1 MWISGR
7 VQESRVLSFLVLH
20 VCTKEV
26 PIPSTEQGSYWCQV
40 NVHSKMGLHKSHAGI
55 LFDIGV
61 SQPYKI
67 IFMLWH
73 PVATLMVQ
81 LQLVAR
87 DVKKCFCPWLYKMQW
102 ILKDSLFSAFFFCS
116 LLRCFPDP
124 IHTDVGISRFTFIFH
139 GVFPWAVCQP
149 RAHFHLENITIVS
162 RLVLLIF
169 LILLMDNF
177 LIELLTM
184 RNLLCLLCGECSYWK
199 WVSVTFP
206 DKCLP
211 Y

>member
-1 MWISGR
+1 MAFKPGRWISVWFHVWISGR

-61 SQPYKI
+61 SQPYQI

-87 DVKKCFCPWLYKMQW
+87 DVKKWFCPWLYKMQW
-102 ILKDSLFSAFFFCS
+102 ILKDSLFSAFFFFVLCSGAFLIPYTLMLALAGLPLFFMECS
-116 LLRCFPDP
+116 LGQFASLGP
-124 IHTDVGISRFTFIFH
+124 ISIWR
-139 GVFPWAVCQP
+139 
-149 RAHFHLENITIVS
+149 
-162 RLVLLIF
+162 
-169 LILLMDNF
+169 ILPLF
-177 LIELLTM
+177 QGWY
-184 RNLLCLLCGECSYWK
+184 C
-199 WVSVTFP
+199 
-206 DKCLP
+206 
-211 Y
+211 